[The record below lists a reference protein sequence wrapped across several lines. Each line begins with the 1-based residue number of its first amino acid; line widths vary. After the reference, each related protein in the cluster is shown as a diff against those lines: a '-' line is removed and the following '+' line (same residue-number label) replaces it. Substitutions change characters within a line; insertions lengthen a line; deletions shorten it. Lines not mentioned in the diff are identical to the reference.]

1 MSASE
6 TNFRNF
12 FETIDDMFIITDL
25 EGNIFHA
32 NQSLTDKLGYS
43 LSELINTDIRNLHP
57 ADKRFEIADLVKRLL
72 DEELDVGHLEI
83 ESKSGKKFVVDSR
96 LWMGTWNGKPC
107 IYTISKD
114 ITEEMENLQ
123 LFTTTF
129 EKNPLPMAIVSA
141 ENDTISKVNPEFI
154 KKTGYTE
161 NDIIGKSTEELN
173 IFIDLEKKEEIKNKR
188 LAGGDIID
196 EELSIRCK
204 DNRTLIGLFLVEKII
219 SKGEK
224 SLLIVMVDITESV
237 KLRRTIEENYKKLT
251 QIIEATRVGTWELDL
266 RTGSIQCNDYW
277 TEFLGYSLAELA
289 PINMARW
296 EELTHPADLAT
307 AYKKLNKHIN
317 GEAEYYEYEMRLKHK
332 DGHWIW
338 SQARGK
344 ITEVDANGK
353 PLKMFGTHTDVS
365 HRKQAEQKLRES
377 ERRFFLAL
385 DKTEAGLWDIDLVNR
400 RVFLSPMWK
409 QILGYSDHEID
420 NSMDSWK
427 ELIHPGDLAEIK
439 KLGKI
444 FFSGKS
450 DTYESI
456 SRFRH
461 KDGSWRWILIRGGV
475 LNNEDGVPT
484 RLIGTNLD
492 ITREHEQALELEG
505 FFSVNLDLLCITTL
519 QGEFIKTN
527 KAWEEILGYPS
538 AELKGQNFLD
548 FVHPEDIQA
557 TLEAMEDLSNQK
569 EVTQFINRYISRDG
583 TYRYI
588 EWRSTPYGNNIY
600 AAARDITDR
609 KKYEEE
615 ILEISNRDSL
625 TNVYNRGYIYNRI
638 QEMLDE
644 YRNTNQVLSICLI
657 DIDDFKLINDTYGH
671 QVGDYILQEFTK
683 EIDANLRPNDL
694 LGRYG
699 GEEFI
704 VVLDGIDAEKSYVV
718 LERILKIIRNKIF
731 NFDRFEINFTFSAG
745 VSTSSEVFS
754 NHQMASREKVEVL
767 INMADQRMYHA
778 KGMGKNRVVFEM

>member
-1 MSASE
+1 MS
-6 TNFRNF
+6 
-12 FETIDDMFIITDL
+12 
-25 EGNIFHA
+25 
-32 NQSLTDKLGYS
+32 
-43 LSELINTDIRNLHP
+43 
-57 ADKRFEIADLVKRLL
+57 
-72 DEELDVGHLEI
+72 
-83 ESKSGKKFVVDSR
+83 
-96 LWMGTWNGKPC
+96 
-107 IYTISKD
+107 
-114 ITEEMENLQ
+114 
-123 LFTTTF
+123 
-129 EKNPLPMAIVSA
+129 
-141 ENDTISKVNPEFI
+141 
-154 KKTGYTE
+154 
-161 NDIIGKSTEELN
+161 
-173 IFIDLEKKEEIKNKR
+173 
-188 LAGGDIID
+188 
-196 EELSIRCK
+196 
-204 DNRTLIGLFLVEKII
+204 
-219 SKGEK
+219 
-224 SLLIVMVDITESV
+224 
-237 KLRRTIEENYKKLT
+237 
-251 QIIEATRVGTWELDL
+251 
-266 RTGSIQCNDYW
+266 
-277 TEFLGYSLAELA
+277 
-289 PINMARW
+289 
-296 EELTHPADLAT
+296 
-307 AYKKLNKHIN
+307 
-317 GEAEYYEYEMRLKHK
+317 
-332 DGHWIW
+332 
-338 SQARGK
+338 
-344 ITEVDANGK
+344 
-353 PLKMFGTHTDVS
+353 
-365 HRKQAEQKLRES
+365 
-377 ERRFFLAL
+377 
-385 DKTEAGLWDIDLVNR
+385 
-400 RVFLSPMWK
+400 
-409 QILGYSDHEID
+409 
-420 NSMDSWK
+420 
-427 ELIHPGDLAEIK
+427 
-439 KLGKI
+439 
-444 FFSGKS
+444 
-450 DTYESI
+450 
-456 SRFRH
+456 
-461 KDGSWRWILIRGGV
+461 
-475 LNNEDGVPT
+475 NEDGVPT

-492 ITREHEQALELEG
+492 ITREHEQALELER

-600 AAARDITDR
+600 AAARDVTDR
-609 KKYEEE
+609 KKYEKE

-754 NHQMASREKVEVL
+754 NHQMASGEKVEVL